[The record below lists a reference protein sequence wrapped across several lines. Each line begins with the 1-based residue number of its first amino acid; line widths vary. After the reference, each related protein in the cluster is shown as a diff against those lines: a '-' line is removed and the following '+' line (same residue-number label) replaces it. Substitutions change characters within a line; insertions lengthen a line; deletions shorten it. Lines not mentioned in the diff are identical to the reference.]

1 MVFDS
6 SALDAAIDRG
16 AERAFAFLS
25 RLISAPST
33 VGSEGQ
39 ALEVFATELEG
50 MGFQT
55 GKIFLP
61 SDIGAD
67 PRAGVAQSIEGDR
80 YDVLATLG
88 PTSGPSLL
96 LNGHI
101 DVVPADSPQRWSSP
115 PFEPRREGQRLFGR
129 GAGDMKCG
137 FAMGT
142 LALRALLEVFP
153 QFLTGPLS
161 FLAVI
166 EEECTGNGTLAP
178 ASQGVLADAVVL
190 LEPTDLDIMLGGV
203 GVMWC
208 DIDVVGH
215 STHAESAHLAIN
227 PVDLVYRLVEGLRRW
242 SDTLRDDYPDAA
254 LASAESP
261 YNLNIG
267 HIHAGDWP
275 SSVPAEATVRLRV
288 GFPRAWSPDDAEREI
303 RTAVAAIVNQD
314 GGFPVEPLVRLS
326 GFRAPGYLLA
336 DDHPLTRAMVQAH
349 AQAHG
354 VEPRTF
360 AMGSTTDARIYLNYF
375 DVPALCY
382 GPAASNIHGIDES
395 VDLDSLVAGARTLA
409 RFLVNWYAPKTE
421 TDDRLTETGSV
432 PR

>member
-1 MVFDS
+1 
-6 SALDAAIDRG
+6 
-16 AERAFAFLS
+16 
-25 RLISAPST
+25 
-33 VGSEGQ
+33 
-39 ALEVFATELEG
+39 

-55 GKIFLP
+55 RKIFLP

-67 PRAGVAQSIEGDR
+67 PRAGVAQSVGGDR
-80 YDVLATLG
+80 YDVLGTLG
-88 PTSGPSLL
+88 PASGPSLL

-101 DVVPADSPQRWSSP
+101 DVVPADSLQRWSSP
-115 PFEPRREGQRLFGR
+115 PFEPRREGQRIFGR

-166 EEECTGNGTLAP
+166 EEECTGNGTLAA

-190 LEPTDLDIMLGGV
+190 LEPTDLDVMLGGV

-254 LASAESP
+254 LAA
-261 YNLNIG
+261 
-267 HIHAGDWP
+267 A
-275 SSVPAEATVRLRV
+275 
-288 GFPRAWSPDDAEREI
+288 
-303 RTAVAAIVNQD
+303 AAIVNQD

-382 GPAASNIHGIDES
+382 GPAASNIHGID
-395 VDLDSLVAGARTLA
+395 
-409 RFLVNWYAPKTE
+409 
-421 TDDRLTETGSV
+421 
-432 PR
+432 